1 MKNATRRTPPRAH
14 KGGDIMSNTR
24 QIIIHK
30 NQQQTAPFV
39 TLSSNTIVNVYKKL
53 QDAEAFYL
61 YLYLCG
67 NRDGFST
74 SFSAESL
81 ALKCGQPASLIEEN
95 FNKLVKAGF
104 LVPQESNENLYDF
117 YASTEPYVP
126 QMIYWG

>member
-1 MKNATRRTPPRAH
+1 
-14 KGGDIMSNTR
+14 MSNTR
-24 QIIIHK
+24 AVTIHK
-30 NQQQTAPFV
+30 ENTQIPPFV
-39 TLSSNTIVNVYKKL
+39 SLSTASIVKAYKKL

-67 NRDGFST
+67 NKDGFSMK
-74 SFSAESL
+74 FSAENIS
-81 ALKCGQPASLIEEN
+81 LKCGQPASLIEEN

>member
-1 MKNATRRTPPRAH
+1 MPPKQH

-30 NQQQTAPFV
+30 KKEQTAPFV
-39 TLSSNTIVNVYKKL
+39 TLSRNTIVNVYKKL
-53 QDAEAFYL
+53 QDAEVFYI

-81 ALKCGQPASLIEEN
+81 ALKCGQPASLVEEN
-95 FNKLVKAGF
+95 FDKLLKAGY
-104 LVPQESNENLYDF
+104 LVQQEQNKNVYDF
-117 YASTEPYVP
+117 YASTEPSSP
-126 QMIYWG
+126 KMIYWG